1 VLALALCSLAT
12 APLAAAHTATAG
24 KDAHGSARAQAMVQG
39 TVDCSDVLSAAGY
52 AGSPLELELSSGSAG
67 ETLRYPNSMAI
78 PGKNRDIREPHL

>member
-1 VLALALCSLAT
+1 
-12 APLAAAHTATAG
+12 
-24 KDAHGSARAQAMVQG
+24 MVQG